1 MQRAGGRNGC
11 QQAGAAGVVV
21 NMQGTLSPVVWT
33 IVRGI
38 VVMMAVVIVTTMIMV
53 VVVMAVVVIVAMVNM
68 VHIAVLVRMK
78 EKA

>member
-1 MQRAGGRNGC
+1 MQRGGSRNGR

-38 VVMMAVVIVTTMIMV
+38 VVMMAVVIVTIMIM

-68 VHIAVLVRMK
+68 VHIAVFVRMK
-78 EKA
+78 EEA